1 MLEYE
6 IRNNLLLQCILMCLV
21 DNKKY
26 DEIMKSIDNIIKEQL
41 KEGEK

>member
-6 IRNNLLLQCILMCLV
+6 IRNNLLLKYILMCLV
-21 DNKKY
+21 DNKTYNK
-26 DEIMKSIDNIIKEQL
+26 IMKIIDNIIKEQL